1 MKQAVPMPA
10 LSDTMATGR
19 LVRWLKQSGDP
30 VKRGDV
36 LAEVETDKAV
46 LEVESFVDGFLAGPL
61 APIET
66 DIPVRQTIGYL
77 IDSAEE
83 VVTPSV
89 SEEETEPKTPPVE
102 PAVERARPAKHPA
115 TPSTTAPRAATS
127 PSSPSITPRTLTD
140 TNRRPASP
148 YARMLAADL
157 GIDLADVV
165 PGAGGTIH
173 AAEVLAT
180 ALQPRSPDL
189 HFAPP
194 YQIEPLSPMHR
205 AVADSMTATRGTPTF
220 RVTARIPL
228 DAIQA
233 TSKETK
239 TSLTLLLA
247 RACALTVKEFPRFNA
262 CHTPGGLAIRDRVDV
277 GIAVDF
283 EGGLLTPVLRD
294 AANRP
299 LEELAEDWRILRD
312 KVRRRRV
319 VPEDY
324 QGATFYVSNLGTFSF
339 VHSFEAIVPLGAAA
353 ILAIG
358 ADDGTA
364 TTFTMSCDHRVV
376 FGADSARF
384 LEALAGR
391 LGNPGSWLG

>member
-1 MKQAVPMPA
+1 MKQTVPMPA

-19 LVRWLKQSGDP
+19 LVRWLKQPGDP

-46 LEVESFVDGFLAGPL
+46 LEVESFADGFLAGPL
-61 APIET
+61 APIDT
-66 DIPVRQTIGYL
+66 DIPVRQTIAYL
-77 IDSAEE
+77 VDSAEE
-83 VVTPSV
+83 VVAPSA
-89 SEEETEPKTPPVE
+89 SEEETVPKASPVE

-127 PSSPSITPRTLTD
+127 PSVTPRTLTD
-140 TNRRPASP
+140 SNRRPASP
-148 YARMLAADL
+148 YARTLAADL
-157 GIDLADVV
+157 GVDLADVV
-165 PGAGGTIH
+165 PGAGGMIH

-205 AVADSMTATRGTPTF
+205 AVADNMTATRGTPTF

-228 DAIQA
+228 GAIQA

-247 RACALTVKEFPRFNA
+247 RACALTVKQFPRFNA
-262 CHTPGGLAIRDRVDV
+262 CHTPSGLAIRDRVDV

-283 EGGLLTPVLRD
+283 EAGLLTPVLRD
-294 AANRP
+294 AADRP
-299 LEELAEDWRILRD
+299 LEDLAEDWRILRD
-312 KVRRRRV
+312 KVRSRRV

-324 QGATFYVSNLGTFSF
+324 QGATFYVSNLGAFSI

-358 ADDGTA
+358 ADDRTA
-364 TTFTMSCDHRVV
+364 TTFTLSCDHRVV
-376 FGADSARF
+376 FGADAARF

-391 LGNPGSWLG
+391 LRNPGSLLG